1 MSIEMMV
8 LAIFAAALLLLPLIK
23 VVANV
28 LLLGL
33 TIMED
38 NQLSIDPWPPGGAG
52 IVMMAPSA
60 LGYGISRDSSSA
72 AVCVDSVRQQK

>member
-1 MSIEMMV
+1 MSIEMLMLAV
-8 LAIFAAALLLLPLIK
+8 LAAALLLLPLIK

-38 NQLSIDPWPPGGAG
+38 NQLGIDPWPTGGAG
-52 IVMMAPSA
+52 IVMTASP
-60 LGYGISRDSSSA
+60 LPG
-72 AVCVDSVRQQK
+72 

>member
-1 MSIEMMV
+1 MSIEILMLAV
-8 LAIFAAALLLLPLIK
+8 LAAALLLLPLIK

-38 NQLSIDPWPPGGAG
+38 NQLSIDPWPPGSTG
-52 IVMMAPSA
+52 IVMMAPPA
-60 LGYGISRDSSSA
+60 LGYGISPRH
-72 AVCVDSVRQQK
+72 

>member
-1 MSIEMMV
+1 MLIEIMILV
-8 LAIFAAALLLLPLIK
+8 GFAATLLLLPLVK

-38 NQLSIDPWPPGGAG
+38 NQLSIDPWPAGSAG
-52 IVMMAPSA
+52 IVMMAPP
-60 LGYGISRDSSSA
+60 
-72 AVCVDSVRQQK
+72 AVG

>member
-1 MSIEMMV
+1 MSIEILMLAV
-8 LAIFAAALLLLPLIK
+8 LAAALLLLPLIK

-38 NQLSIDPWPPGGAG
+38 NQLSIDPWPTGNAG
-52 IVMMAPSA
+52 IVMMAPPA
-60 LGYGISRDSSSA
+60 LGYGISPRH
-72 AVCVDSVRQQK
+72 